1 MNLSIKQRITILYT
15 LFFLV
20 LIGLNIVLLFNLSGS
35 RVDFV
40 AAEEIRD
47 VTEEVLEELTITSN
61 GVFLRD
67 DDDIEP
73 FYFFR
78 DGVTFVVYENNRIL
92 GGTYPATVDSAIPIQ
107 NLNVQQYQDDLGR
120 WVIYDVALA
129 APYTL
134 RAFYN
139 YSNIAGVYD
148 QVFYVLLIL
157 APLLLVLT
165 AVGGWLI
172 LRYAFKP
179 LQLVTTTAQSI
190 VTQENYG
197 LRIPESTQT
206 NEVSTL
212 VTTVNTMLQSMEQ
225 SLTKEKQFSSNI
237 SHELRTPLSTIKAQ
251 LELLTQQTKK
261 TITKEQIQPLLE
273 QVNVMSDIIQ
283 QMLDWSRMQ
292 HQTLTLESVDLFP
305 VIETVV
311 EQLEPTA
318 SKKEL
323 PLKLELPEKAVL
335 VKATVAS
342 LHRIV
347 TNVIHNAIKFTEQ
360 GQVTISVINQSS
372 SVIIIVKDTGIGMTP
387 EQQKHIFDSF
397 YQVDESRSHENVS
410 LGIGLTMTKELIH
423 ILNGSIEVDSV
434 IHQGTTVTITL
445 PTTK

>member
-20 LIGLNIVLLFNLSGS
+20 LIGLNILLLFNLSGS
-35 RVDFV
+35 RIDFV
-40 AAEEIRD
+40 ASEEIRD

-67 DDDIEP
+67 EDDIEP

-78 DGVTFVVYENNRIL
+78 EGITFVVFENSRIL
-92 GGTYPATVDSAIPIQ
+92 GGTYPAAVDPAIPIQ
-107 NLNVQQYQDDLGR
+107 NLNVQQYQDDVGR

-148 QVFYVLLIL
+148 QVFYVLLLL

-165 AVGGWLI
+165 AVGGWMI

-179 LQLVTTTAQSI
+179 LKLVTTTAQSI

-197 LRIPESTQT
+197 LRIPESNQT

-261 TITKEQIQPLLE
+261 TITREQIQPLLE
-273 QVNVMSDIIQ
+273 QVNVMSEIIQ
-283 QMLDWSRMQ
+283 QILDWSRSQ
-292 HQTLTLESVDLFP
+292 HQILPLESIDLFP

-311 EQLEPTA
+311 DQLEPTA
-318 SKKEL
+318 NKKGLQLTFEL
-323 PLKLELPEKAVL
+323 PKEAVF

-347 TNVIHNAIKFTEQ
+347 TNVVHNAIKFTQQ
-360 GQVTISVINQSS
+360 GQVTISAINQSS
-372 SVIIIVKDTGIGMTP
+372 SVMIRVRDTGIGMTP
-387 EQQKHIFDSF
+387 EQQKYIFDSF
-397 YQVDESRSHENVS
+397 YQVDESRSHETVS

-423 ILNGSIEVDSV
+423 TLNGTIDVESTLS
-434 IHQGTTVTITL
+434 QGTIVTITL